1 MSRRNI
7 LGVYDIGDP
16 SFNIYAF
23 RLHLLKLRLD
33 TIYFRIKFFYSELKG
48 VKSSIICHWIAFRH
62 WILTGEIMQSYLDL
76 LEDQR
81 DESGS
86 SDSE

>member
-16 SFNIYAF
+16 SFNIRAF
-23 RLHLLKLRLD
+23 RLHIFQIRFRTL
-33 TIYFRIKFFYSELKG
+33 YFRIKFCYSQLKLFKTN
-48 VKSSIICHWIAFRH
+48 VVSHWIAFRH

-81 DESGS
+81 RD
-86 SDSE
+86 